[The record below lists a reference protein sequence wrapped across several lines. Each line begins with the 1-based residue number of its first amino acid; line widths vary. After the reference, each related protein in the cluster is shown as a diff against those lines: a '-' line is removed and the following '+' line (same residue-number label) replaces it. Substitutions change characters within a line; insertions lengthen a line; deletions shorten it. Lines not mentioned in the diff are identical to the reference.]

1 MQSICF
7 VAPHAWPVLSRDPDI
22 KVVGG
27 AEVQQCILARLFARR
42 GHRVSMI
49 CLDYGQP
56 QRTEVDGVSVHRIFR
71 MDAGMPVLR
80 FLHPRLTSM
89 WRALGAADADIYYY
103 RSSAMWVGVVAEF
116 CRRNGRRSIYAGA
129 SDMDFAPDA
138 GGQIPLARDRWLYR
152 QGLAAVDRIV
162 AQNEE
167 QVRTCLANH
176 GRHAEII
183 PSCYEPPRVRTEDK
197 SDLALWVGRIHPNKR
212 PEMLLELAK
221 RLPQRRFVMVGGAGQ
236 GVGDYEERI
245 RAQAA
250 GLPNVELTGFLPLAQ
265 VEPWF
270 DRARV
275 LVNTSLF
282 EGMPNTFLQ
291 AWARD
296 IPTVGTVDV
305 GAGVHHV
312 AMDVASLA
320 AQVERLADA
329 ATGGRYREYFERN
342 HSPQEVVA
350 RYARVFDQLSGG
362 KVGRAAEGR
371 KAA

>member
-42 GHRVSMI
+42 GYRVSMI
-49 CLDYGQP
+49 CLDHGQP
-56 QRTEVDGVSVHRIFR
+56 AVSVVDGVTVHRIFR
-71 MDAGMPVLR
+71 MDEGVPILR

-89 WRALGAADADIYYY
+89 WRALGEADADIYYY

-116 CRRNGRRSIYAGA
+116 CRRNGRRSIYSGA

-167 QVRTCLANH
+167 QVRSCLANH
-176 GRHAEII
+176 GRHAVVI
-183 PSCYEPPRVRTEDK
+183 PSCYEPPSSANSTGDKTE
-197 SDLALWVGRIHPNKR
+197 LLWVGRIHPTKR
-212 PEMLLELAK
+212 PEMLLELAR
-221 RLPQRRFVMVGGAGQ
+221 RLPQHRFVMVGGAGQ
-236 GVGDYEERI
+236 NVGDYEERI
-245 RAQAA
+245 RAEAA
-250 GLPNVELTGFLPLAQ
+250 GLSNVHLTGFLPLAQ

-270 DRARV
+270 DRARM
-275 LVNTSLF
+275 LVNTSRF

-305 GAGVHHV
+305 GAPVHHI
-312 AMDVASLA
+312 AMDVESLA
-320 AQVERLADA
+320 TEVVRLSGE
-329 ATGGRYREYFERN
+329 ATGGRYRKYFEEH
-342 HSPQEVVA
+342 HSTDEA
-350 RYARVFDQLSGG
+350 LRRYGRLFDELTS
-362 KVGRAAEGR
+362 R